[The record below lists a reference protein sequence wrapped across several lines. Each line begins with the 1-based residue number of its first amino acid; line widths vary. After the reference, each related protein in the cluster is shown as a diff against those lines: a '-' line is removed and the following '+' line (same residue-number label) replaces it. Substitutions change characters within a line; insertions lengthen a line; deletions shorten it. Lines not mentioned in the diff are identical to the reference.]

1 MSREPLTLKALG
13 GMAVA
18 AALELVMV
26 FGVDVPDGLREALVG
41 VIAVGG
47 VIYAVVTGRMKVT
60 PVDDPRSGDGT
71 KLVPEG
77 SQAAATPADPGGK
90 AP

>member
-1 MSREPLTLKALG
+1 MNREPLTLKALG

-18 AALELVMV
+18 AVLELFLV

-47 VIYAVVTGRMKVT
+47 LIYAVVTGRMKVT
-60 PVDDPRSGDGT
+60 PIEDPRDVDGT
-71 KLVPEG
+71 PLVRAERAETTQR
-77 SQAAATPADPGGK
+77 S
-90 AP
+90 